1 ERQREVRDLLEE
13 FDQVLDEPKGLPPYR
28 EFDHRI
34 PLVEEGRAVHVHPY
48 RYAHFQKTEIER
60 QVGEMLES
68 GLIQHSTSPFSSP
81 VLLAKKKDGTWR
93 FCTDYRALNAAT
105 VKDRFPIPIVDD
117 MLDELGGTHYFSKLD
132 LRAGYHQ
139 IRLAKEDVP
148 KTAFRTHQGH
158 YEYLVMP
165 FGLCN
170 APSTFQFAMNSIF
183 KRYLRKF
190 VLVFFDDILVYSK
203 TWADHLEHLR
213 VVLKILAANS
223 FYIKPSKCSFAQKVV
238 EYLGHFIS
246 HDGVKVD
253 PRKIEAMVGWPKPM
267 SLTQLRGFLGLTGYY
282 RKFVKDYGT
291 IAKPLTEMTKKG
303 AFKWTEASEMAFE
316 ELKKAMTTTPVL
328 AMPRFDVLFEIHSD
342 ASDIGIGAVLVQ
354 EGRPLAYLSKA
365 LGPARLGLSA
375 YVKEML
381 AVVEAVRVWRPYL
394 LGRRFRI
401 VTDQQPLKHLLEQRI
416 VTPEQQ
422 KFVSKLMGFD
432 FEIVYRPGRQNT
444 VADAL
449 SRREDVAELD
459 AITGPTWAVW
469 NELRKAQ
476 DEDAHCRDVIEK
488 LNVGQDEDED
498 HDMHEGLLLYHGRV
512 VVPKA
517 GSLREEIIRHFH
529 DSKFGGHSGVFRTWM
544 RIASTF
550 YWPGLRGDVRDYVR
564 RCDECQRTKADA
576 RRPGGLLQPLPVPAR
591 IWEDITMDFI
601 EGLPLSNGFNGVMV
615 VVDRLIKYAHFIPLT
630 HPYTAKSIAKLFVEY
645 VMKLHGV
652 PRSIVSDRD
661 RIFMSSF
668 WSEFFKL
675 QGTELSMSSAYHP
688 QTDGQTEV
696 TNRTLEQYLRCYVH
710 QFPKRWENY
719 LPWAEYWYNTTYHS
733 STKATPFE
741 LVYGRKP
748 PTIVSYSIWS
758 A

>member
-1 ERQREVRDLLEE
+1 
-13 FDQVLDEPKGLPPYR
+13 
-28 EFDHRI
+28 
-34 PLVEEGRAVHVHPY
+34 
-48 RYAHFQKTEIER
+48 
-60 QVGEMLES
+60 
-68 GLIQHSTSPFSSP
+68 
-81 VLLAKKKDGTWR
+81 
-93 FCTDYRALNAAT
+93 
-105 VKDRFPIPIVDD
+105 
-117 MLDELGGTHYFSKLD
+117 
-132 LRAGYHQ
+132 
-139 IRLAKEDVP
+139 
-148 KTAFRTHQGH
+148 
-158 YEYLVMP
+158 
-165 FGLCN
+165 
-170 APSTFQFAMNSIF
+170 
-183 KRYLRKF
+183 
-190 VLVFFDDILVYSK
+190 
-203 TWADHLEHLR
+203 
-213 VVLKILAANS
+213 
-223 FYIKPSKCSFAQKVV
+223 
-238 EYLGHFIS
+238 
-246 HDGVKVD
+246 
-253 PRKIEAMVGWPKPM
+253 
-267 SLTQLRGFLGLTGYY
+267 
-282 RKFVKDYGT
+282 
-291 IAKPLTEMTKKG
+291 
-303 AFKWTEASEMAFE
+303 
-316 ELKKAMTTTPVL
+316 
-328 AMPRFDVLFEIHSD
+328 IHSD

-381 AVVEAVRVWRPYL
+381 AVVEAVRVWRRYL

-401 VTDQQPLKHLLEQRI
+401 VTDQQSLKHLLEQRI

-422 KFVSKLMGFD
+422 KFISKLMGFD
-432 FEIVYRPGRQNT
+432 FGIVYRPGRQNT
-444 VADAL
+444 VADSL

-459 AITGPTWAVW
+459 TVMGPTWAVW
-469 NELRKAQ
+469 AELRKSQ

-488 LNVGQDEDED
+488 LNVGHDEDKD
-498 HDMHEGLLLYHGRV
+498 HDMHDGLLLYRGRV
-512 VVPKA
+512 IVPDA
-517 GSLREEIIRHFH
+517 GSLREEIIQHFH

-550 YWPGLRGDVRDYVR
+550 YWPGMRGDVRDYVG
-564 RCDECQRTKADA
+564 RCDEYQRTKADA

-615 VVDRLIKYAHFIPLT
+615 VVDRLTKYAHFIPLT

-719 LPWAEYWYNTTYHS
+719 LLWAEYWYNTTYHS

-748 PTIVSYSIWS
+748 PTIVSYSMGS
-758 A
+758 AVNDEVDRELVECDLMLHELKRTLEGSINRMKTYHDGKRRDV